1 MQLGVTAALMSYVL
15 RALSMLSLLSRSG
28 PVPVLHAAVCAT
40 FRHGC
45 NSSST
50 AVQLC
55 SKTSYLGPVF
65 MITGWYYISVL
76 ITCVCCAADSQL
88 RTILA
93 SDNNLSGPL
102 PRLPGAAAVPAR
114 ASPGQQRTHRDHAP
128 CKPRYPMALFA
139 CPCHMTC
146 LDEEVSSDCGSQ
158 YTSLSHSMLRSRLKV
173 QLRQTYTSSALV

>member
-102 PRLPGAAAVPAR
+102 PASLGQLQYLRELHLDNNELTGTMPP
-114 ASPGQQRTHRDHAP
+114 ASPGI
-128 CKPRYPMALFA
+128 LW
-139 CPCHMTC
+139 
-146 LDEEVSSDCGSQ
+146 L
-158 YTSLSHSMLRSRLKV
+158 SLPV
-173 QLRQTYTSSALV
+173 LVT